1 MNANKKISARKVAVL
16 YLLDAPSG
24 AGAPAASIEGTTKLQ
39 KLLFLLQE
47 RYGKSLDRNTWNVDF
62 SYEPERFGPADLG
75 LYQDLEF
82 LVAAGHI
89 RAGRTSAP
97 SDEPSLE
104 MLLGSTE
111 GQPAIPEEQA
121 EQELSFEYLMGTS
134 AEDVLQQEAS
144 VQKVYSITD
153 QGRHLLQRL
162 EANQLQAAELA
173 KLRVACAE
181 IKRQY
186 AGWPLKKLLEYVYR
200 NYESMTTAS
209 TIRDRVLRQR

>member
-1 MNANKKISARKVAVL
+1 MNANRKVSARKVAVL
-16 YLLDAPSG
+16 YLLDGPSA
-24 AGAPAASIEGTTKLQ
+24 AGSPAASIEGTTKLQ

-47 RYGKSLDRNTWNVDF
+47 RYGESLDRNIWNVDF
-62 SYEPERFGPADLG
+62 SYEPEKFGPADLG

-89 RAGRTSAP
+89 RAGHIPAP
-97 SDEPSLE
+97 SNEPSLE
-104 MLLGSTE
+104 MLQEETQ

-134 AEDVLQQEAS
+134 AEDVLQQEAA

-153 QGRHLLQRL
+153 QGRHLLHRL
-162 EANQLQAAELA
+162 EANQFQASELT
-173 KLRVACAE
+173 KLREACAV